1 MGRGRGTR
9 RSVLIKNP
17 GLREYILRDLAT
29 YTEYTLAL
37 QVLNPEGEG
46 PATKVMVMTD
56 EGGECCVS
64 HDIRDVMISSPRV
77 IIINFLCSSSPD
89 LRGKWEKET
98 DGPTKQ

>member
-1 MGRGRGTR
+1 MPGGGRGRLGRGRGAR
-9 RSVLIKNP
+9 QSVVIKNP

-56 EGGECCVS
+56 EGGEC
-64 HDIRDVMISSPRV
+64 D
-77 IIINFLCSSSPD
+77 
-89 LRGKWEKET
+89 T
-98 DGPTKQ
+98 

>member
-89 LRGKWEKET
+89 LRGKWEKEI

>member
-64 HDIRDVMISSPRV
+64 HDIRDVMISNPWS
-77 IIINFLCSSSPD
+77 
-89 LRGKWEKET
+89 
-98 DGPTKQ
+98 

>member
-56 EGGECCVS
+56 EGGECCVT

>member
-1 MGRGRGTR
+1 MPGGSRSRLGRGRGAR
-9 RSVLIKNP
+9 QSVVIKNP

-64 HDIRDVMISSPRV
+64 HDIRDVMISSPWV

-89 LRGKWEKET
+89 LRGK
-98 DGPTKQ
+98 